1 LRSRGHEITALS
13 KPVVAIVDDDRR
25 ILEALEE
32 LLGSSGYAVCLFPS
46 ATELLKSHSLSDFD
60 CLICD
65 ICMPGMRGTE
75 LQRLVDR
82 EVPELPVILI
92 SGRYELNE
100 QLALGRNNGC
110 FFRKPFNCQDLLA
123 AVNTA
128 VESLHRNRGIK

>member
-1 LRSRGHEITALS
+1 MTALS
-13 KPVVAIVDDDRR
+13 KPVVAIVDDDSR

-46 ATELLKSHSLSDFD
+46 AAKLLKSHSLSDFD

-65 ICMPGMRGTE
+65 ICMPGIRGTE

-100 QLALGRNNGC
+100 QLIFGRNNRR
-110 FFRKPFNCQDLLA
+110 FFRKPFNSQDLLA

-128 VESLHRNRGIK
+128 VRSLHRDRGIK

>member
-1 LRSRGHEITALS
+1 MTAPS
-13 KPVVAIVDDDRR
+13 KPVVAIVDDDLR

-75 LQRLVDR
+75 VQRLVDR
-82 EVPELPVILI
+82 EVPELPMILI

-100 QLALGRNNGC
+100 QLTLGRNNRR
-110 FFRKPFNCQDLLA
+110 FFRKPFNCKDLLA

-128 VESLHRNRGIK
+128 VRSLHRDRGIK